1 MERLEDDEDSR
12 YSEGLFMFRV
22 VSLLIFSRDG
32 LGSVTVELWQWTDS
46 LSISSELGVS
56 QART

>member
-1 MERLEDDEDSR
+1 MERWDDDEDSR

-32 LGSVTVELWQWTDS
+32 LGSVTVELWTDS
-46 LSISSELGVS
+46 LSTSSELGVS
-56 QART
+56 QAQT

>member
-1 MERLEDDEDSR
+1 
-12 YSEGLFMFRV
+12 MFRV
-22 VSLLIFSRDG
+22 VSLLIFAREG

-56 QART
+56 

>member
-1 MERLEDDEDSR
+1 MERWDDDEDSR
-12 YSEGLFMFRV
+12 YSEGLFMFQV
-22 VSLLIFSRDG
+22 VSLLIFSRDR